1 MQVLYVG
8 ALAGERL
15 VEEFDPEA
23 DEVLFLHLASLK
35 DAVQLQVRLPV
46 DVDVLV
52 LNIDTLGD
60 EDAFVDVRQTTGKER
75 AELDEV
81 VNANTVLLWLSTA
94 SVALLGVFRWI
105 V

>member
-1 MQVLYVG
+1 MKERELTILLY
-8 ALAGERL
+8 L
-15 VEEFDPEA
+15 
-23 DEVLFLHLASLK
+23 LK
-35 DAVQLQVRLPV
+35 L
-46 DVDVLV
+46 
-52 LNIDTLGD
+52 TLGD

>member
-1 MQVLYVG
+1 MKERELTILLY
-8 ALAGERL
+8 L
-15 VEEFDPEA
+15 
-23 DEVLFLHLASLK
+23 LK
-35 DAVQLQVRLPV
+35 L
-46 DVDVLV
+46 
-52 LNIDTLGD
+52 TLGD
-60 EDAFVDVRQTTGKER
+60 EDAFVDVRQTTGKEG